1 MLVSDKHH
9 CVISDFG
16 QSEMKSEAYRISGPP
31 LPRMYSSRRC
41 WLTDNA
47 DVDCG
52 YIQTV
57 LYDGSRQSSCPV

>member
-16 QSEMKSEAYRISGPP
+16 QSEMKSEAYRISGTP
-31 LPRMYSSRRC
+31 LPRMYSSRSC

-52 YIQTV
+52 YM
-57 LYDGSRQSSCPV
+57 